1 MPEREKACPVA
12 RRLLTGDGSLLNGVA
27 KLDLEVLLLP
37 QRFEEVALDTVELF
51 AQHCGTLAR
60 VPNVAVGQDA
70 RRVCAVPPA
79 GGRPPNPNERGAAED
94 EAEDEG

>member
-1 MPEREKACPVA
+1 ME
-12 RRLLTGDGSLLNGVA
+12 LL
-27 KLDLEVLLLP
+27 
-37 QRFEEVALDTVELF
+37 
-51 AQHCGTLAR
+51 AQHRGTLAR
-60 VPNVAVGQDA
+60 VSNVAGGQGA